1 MDLFFVLLA
10 LLLLAFPIIAIT
22 ALVKSVGL
30 SEHLRR
36 VEARLAALERGITA
50 ATPLAPAPPK
60 HEPIPPAAE
69 PKTSVPES
77 ETPAK
82 EAPAP
87 PEREPPIAV
96 PIAPP
101 PQPAPIAP
109 RMSLEELFGTQWRV
123 RLGCTA
129 LPYTTFFLLSV
140 LIG

>member
-1 MDLFFVLLA
+1 MELFFVLLA
-10 LLLLAFPIIAIT
+10 LLLLAFPIIAIA

-30 SEHLRR
+30 SKHLRR
-36 VEARLAALERGITA
+36 VEARLAALERGIAA
-50 ATPLAPAPPK
+50 ATPPAPAP

-69 PKTSVPES
+69 PTTSVPAP

-101 PQPAPIAP
+101 PQPAPSRQ
-109 RMSLEELFGTQWRV
+109 RMSLE
-123 RLGCTA
+123 
-129 LPYTTFFLLSV
+129 
-140 LIG
+140 